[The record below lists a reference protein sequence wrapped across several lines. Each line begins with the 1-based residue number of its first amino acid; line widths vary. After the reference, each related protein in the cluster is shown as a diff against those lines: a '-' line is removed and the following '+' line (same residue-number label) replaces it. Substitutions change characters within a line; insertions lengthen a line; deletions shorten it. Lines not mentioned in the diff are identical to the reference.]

1 MQAYRGFC
9 RLAWHTSVRP
19 AETAS
24 GPRNFGSG
32 MASRDRIVHNSAPEA
47 IPYENLSLFA
57 ADGSLRPGGHHGRE
71 GCRFHNL
78 GPESDDQDSV
88 VLRLHR
94 VLQGASHFPS
104 LQLKDCVTR
113 LCAQIV
119 WPRLCGAGALGRVV
133 LLWA

>member
-1 MQAYRGFC
+1 
-9 RLAWHTSVRP
+9 
-19 AETAS
+19 
-24 GPRNFGSG
+24 

-71 GCRFHNL
+71 GCRLHNL
-78 GPESDDQDSV
+78 GPESDDQDPV

-104 LQLKDCVTR
+104 LQLK
-113 LCAQIV
+113 A
-119 WPRLCGAGALGRVV
+119 WSAMKELCGAGALARVTQSCLEPAV
-133 LLWA
+133 LG